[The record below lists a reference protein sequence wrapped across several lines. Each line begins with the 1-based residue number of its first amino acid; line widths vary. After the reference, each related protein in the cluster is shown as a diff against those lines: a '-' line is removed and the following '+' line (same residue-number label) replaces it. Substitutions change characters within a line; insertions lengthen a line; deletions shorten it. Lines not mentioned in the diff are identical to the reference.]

1 MIMIF
6 YQNLNHKCSADYKT
20 IRNKWLW
27 SETMSMGIEK
37 STIMYICILNIY
49 LFILSISG
57 LYKMI
62 ISTAVC
68 AAVALQIFCP

>member
-27 SETMSMGIEK
+27 GETMLMGIAK
-37 STIMYICILNIY
+37 IPIMYIRSLNTY
-49 LFILSISG
+49 MFILIISG
-57 LYKMI
+57 LYKII
-62 ISTAVC
+62 ISTAGC
-68 AAVALQIFCP
+68 A